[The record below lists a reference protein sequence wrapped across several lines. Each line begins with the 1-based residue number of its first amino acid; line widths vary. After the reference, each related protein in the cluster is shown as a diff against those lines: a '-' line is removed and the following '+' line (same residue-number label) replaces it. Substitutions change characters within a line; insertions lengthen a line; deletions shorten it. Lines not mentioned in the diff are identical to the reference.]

1 MVAKIPQAAWEWA
14 AYSVLLLGR
23 PFFDLWRVGRAGAIS
38 LDLGGSAGR
47 WFYWLFAGLVAA
59 EGIGSFFFG
68 RGTVLH
74 VPVVFF
80 ALGVGVVVWRTER
93 FQLRE
98 AGIWC
103 AGRLIPWDKIEGYE
117 ISAIGA
123 LSLKMPGK
131 SLKYCCN
138 VPPALRQQVEDLL
151 ASKCQ
156 ALQPKA

>member
-1 MVAKIPQAAWEWA
+1 
-14 AYSVLLLGR
+14 VLLLGR

-59 EGIGSFFFG
+59 GGIGSFFFG

-117 ISAIGA
+117 ISASPA
-123 LSLKMPGK
+123 LHLKIQGK
-131 SLKYCCN
+131 AMKYFCD
-138 VPPALRQQVEDLL
+138 VPPALRQQAEELL
-151 ASKCQ
+151 ASKCPMHK
-156 ALQPKA
+156 PKA